1 MTDQTSP
8 LVANPHVSS
17 VRVSSVL
24 GRAAHWRLAFAAL
37 VSLLAA
43 ACSAREPERPQH
55 VLLIVVDTLRADHLS
70 IFGYPRPTSPNIDRL
85 ARNGVLFK
93 RAISQSSFTSPSMV
107 SLMTGQYIAK
117 ERQTIPSE
125 LPTLAEAFQR
135 AGWKTGGFS
144 ANPVVSPQNGFH
156 RGFDVFAA
164 IEEHGPNAAVEAFV
178 EAHRSERT
186 FTYFHINEP
195 HDEYLAPPGKRAWRE
210 AASYLPGDRGD
221 YYQQISAKLGLSE
234 APDDVRR
241 VQEEIGGYDDEVR
254 YADERVAALLAVYE
268 RLGLMQDTLV
278 VLTADHG
285 EGLWEQVALMSG
297 QRGSKLRAGEK
308 PTLLNTLMPTHG
320 NQVHQSLV
328 HVPLVI
334 SGPGVP
340 RGVPVNTPVENVDL
354 FPTLLELADVS
365 TTGGLQGS
373 SLVPLMEKRANG
385 ERYGFSYT
393 RFNVTVVD
401 QDGWALILP
410 TPEGECAEGIV
421 LELHKLDEDPHQ
433 RRNLAAERPQ
443 IVERLKQVAMERQ
456 RAGIREGDPQ
466 VTDENLRVLAELGYV
481 EQVERGT
488 AKRDLQK
495 RSTAELLA
503 LLAVA
508 PHCTERLLIVEELAG
523 RALDD
528 AALAALRAH
537 REKERALAV
546 QAEIDKLLA
555 K

>member
-1 MTDQTSP
+1 MTAQSPSLAAAALARWAAWP
-8 LVANPHVSS
+8 LV
-17 VRVSSVL
+17 
-24 GRAAHWRLAFAAL
+24 LASAL
-37 VSLLAA
+37 CGLLAA
-43 ACSAREPERPQH
+43 CSPRQPERPEH
-55 VLLIVVDTLRADHLS
+55 IVLIVIDTLRADHLS
-70 IFGYPRPTSPNIDRL
+70 VFGYARPTSPNIDRL

-117 ERQTIPSE
+117 ERATIPSE

-135 AGWKTGGFS
+135 SGWKTGGFS
-144 ANPVVSPQNGFH
+144 ANPVVSPQNGFQ

-164 IEEHGPNAAVEAFV
+164 IEEHGSNAPVEAFI
-178 EAHRSERT
+178 ESNKGERT

-195 HDEYLAPPGKRAWRE
+195 HDEYVAPPGKRAWRE
-210 AASYLPGDRGD
+210 AASYLPGDRSD
-221 YYQQISAKLGLSE
+221 YYLEISTKLGLS
-234 APDDVRR
+234 DLQSDVRR

-268 RLGLMQDTLV
+268 RLGLMNDTLV

-334 SGPGVP
+334 CGPGIP
-340 RGVPVNTPVENVDL
+340 RGMPVNTPVENVDL
-354 FPTLLELADVS
+354 FPTLLELANVA
-365 TTGGLQGS
+365 TPGRLQGA
-373 SLVPLMEKRANG
+373 SLVPLMEKRASG

-393 RFNVTVVD
+393 RFNMTVVD

-443 IVERLKQVAMERQ
+443 IVERLKQVALDRQ

-481 EQVERGT
+481 EQVERAT
-488 AKRDLQK
+488 AKRELQGK
-495 RSTAELLA
+495 STADLLA
-503 LLAVA
+503 LLGVA
-508 PHCTERLLIVEELAG
+508 PHCTERFLIVEELAG

>member
-1 MTDQTSP
+1 MSLFP
-8 LVANPHVSS
+8 
-17 VRVSSVL
+17 
-24 GRAAHWRLAFAAL
+24 RALAALAFAAA
-37 VSLLAA
+37 LLAA
-43 ACSAREPERPQH
+43 CAEPPRPAPRH

-135 AGWKTGGFS
+135 AGWNTGGFS
-144 ANPVVSPQNGFH
+144 ANPVVSPQNGFQ
-156 RGFDVFAA
+156 RGFDVFSA
-164 IEEHGPNAAVEAFV
+164 IEEHGSNAVVEAFV
-178 EAHRSERT
+178 EANKDRRT

-195 HDEYLAPPGKRAWRE
+195 HDEYVAPPGKRAWRE
-210 AASYLPGDRGD
+210 AASYLPGDRGE
-221 YYQQISAKLGLSE
+221 YYQEISAKLGLNDLPE
-234 APDDVRR
+234 NVRR

-268 RLGLMQDTLV
+268 RLGLMDDTLI

-285 EGLWEQVALMSG
+285 EGLWEQVALMNG
-297 QRGSKLRAGEK
+297 QRGSKLRAGEP
-308 PTLLNTLMPTHG
+308 PTLMNTLMPTHG

-365 TTGGLQGS
+365 TTGGLQGA
-373 SLVPLMEKRANG
+373 SLVPLMHERASG

-401 QDGWALILP
+401 QEGWALILP
-410 TPEGECAEGIV
+410 TPEGECAEGLA

-433 RRNLAAERPQ
+433 RRNLAAQRPQ
-443 IVERLKQVAMERQ
+443 IVERLKRVAMERQ

-466 VTDENLRVLAELGYV
+466 VTDENLRALAELGYV
-481 EQVERGT
+481 EQVERAT
-488 AKRDLQK
+488 ARRELQQK
-495 RSTAELLA
+495 STSDLLA
-503 LLAVA
+503 LLPIA
-508 PHCTERLLIVEELAG
+508 PHCTERLLIVEALAEREL
-523 RALDD
+523 DQ
-528 AALAALRAH
+528 AALAALREH
-537 REKERALAV
+537 RARERALAV
-546 QAEIDKLLA
+546 QQELDELLA